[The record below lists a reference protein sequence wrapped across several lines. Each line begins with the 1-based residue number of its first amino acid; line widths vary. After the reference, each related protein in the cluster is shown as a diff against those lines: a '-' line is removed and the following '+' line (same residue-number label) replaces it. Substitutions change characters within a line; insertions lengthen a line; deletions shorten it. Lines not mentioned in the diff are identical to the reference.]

1 MNKFVQKKNTKLSI
15 QSKMIDISYA
25 KMNRIFETFNV
36 LTGELLT
43 SFEVKVI
50 YNLEKYVLPVMRIE
64 MMPYVGC
71 IIPKE
76 IVS

>member
-1 MNKFVQKKNTKLSI
+1 MFQ
-15 QSKMIDISYA
+15 
-25 KMNRIFETFNV
+25 NV

-43 SFEVKVI
+43 SFEVKAI
-50 YNLEKYVLPVMRIE
+50 YNLEKYALPVMRIE
-64 MMPYVGC
+64 MMPYVAC